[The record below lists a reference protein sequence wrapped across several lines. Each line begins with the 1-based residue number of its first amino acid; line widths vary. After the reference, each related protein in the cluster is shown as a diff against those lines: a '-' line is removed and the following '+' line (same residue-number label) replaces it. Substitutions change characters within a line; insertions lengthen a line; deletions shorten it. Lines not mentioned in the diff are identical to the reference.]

1 MTEVAPMTA
10 AAVFYALEADM
21 KFKIDRKDLPYDAMV
36 PDPSWLIPYEEEGDE
51 TDDEKTE
58 EVQADSLQSEGLLL

>member
-1 MTEVAPMTA
+1 
-10 AAVFYALEADM
+10 M

-36 PDPSWLIPYEEEGDE
+36 SDPSVLLPYEEEGDE

-58 EVQADSLQSEGLLL
+58 EVQTDSLQSEGLLLR